1 MRKASA
7 EAGLLEASGCGP
19 EELPLATQERDAA
32 ALQPFFSF
40 AACACCNDADCDAVL
55 DLPEGGFFC
64 GECANDVTN
73 AERVEQDAQAAL
85 DGRAAAAAQ
94 PTPTPPVSVCEERL
108 VRVAK
113 FNPLRYLSHLPIGS
127 KRSFG
132 GYGHGTIPPATRP
145 TLT

>member
-1 MRKASA
+1 M
-7 EAGLLEASGCGP
+7 
-19 EELPLATQERDAA
+19 
-32 ALQPFFSF
+32 
-40 AACACCNDADCDAVL
+40 L
-55 DLPEGGFFC
+55 DLPEGDFLC
-64 GECANDVTN
+64 DECVDDVIN
-73 AERVEQDAQAAL
+73 AERVEEAAQAAL